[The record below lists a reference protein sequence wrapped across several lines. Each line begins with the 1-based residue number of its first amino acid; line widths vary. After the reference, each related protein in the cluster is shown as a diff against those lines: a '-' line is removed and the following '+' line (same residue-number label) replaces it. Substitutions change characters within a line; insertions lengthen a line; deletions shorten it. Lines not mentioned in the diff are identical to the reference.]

1 MATRRDKEKVIDEVW
16 DDDRIR
22 SFLQREPA
30 ADAGVHR
37 DHFRLLNAYQSMRVG
52 DFRRFLVALREED
65 GDLDAP
71 DARGR
76 SAADII
82 ARHRHGDDFV
92 RALVAE
98 GARSPITA
106 QES

>member
-16 DDDRIR
+16 DEDRIR
-22 SFLQREPA
+22 SFLALAPA
-30 ADAGVHR
+30 PDARVHR

-52 DFRRFLVALREED
+52 DFRRFLVALRGED

-71 DARGR
+71 DAQGR
-76 SAADII
+76 SVADVV
-82 ARHRHGDDFV
+82 ARHRHGAAFV
-92 RALVAE
+92 EALIAE

-106 QES
+106 QET

>member
-52 DFRRFLVALREED
+52 DFRRFLAALREED

-76 SAADII
+76 SAADVI
-82 ARHRHGDDFV
+82 AMSNSRVAAWRSSS
-92 RALVAE
+92 RAA
-98 GARSPITA
+98 ATA
-106 QES
+106 SEA